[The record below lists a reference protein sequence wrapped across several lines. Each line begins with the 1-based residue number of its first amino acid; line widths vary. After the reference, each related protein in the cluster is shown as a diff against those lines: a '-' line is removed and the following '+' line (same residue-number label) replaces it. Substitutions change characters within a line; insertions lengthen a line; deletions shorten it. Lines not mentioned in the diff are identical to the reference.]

1 MNHLF
6 EYHDGGRSKYFRM
19 KYKKDQVGDCVI
31 RALAI
36 ATKEDYK
43 SVRNELWDT
52 SRENGYMPNSKE
64 NYEQF
69 LAKRGWKW
77 LKKIK
82 GYNLGAYPVPQNI
95 TAIVSLAGHLCCLDQ
110 GVVYDLW
117 DCRKKYPYGIYVH
130 KSQEHLVKL

>member
-1 MNHLF
+1 
-6 EYHDGGRSKYFRM
+6 M